1 MLNVVI
7 CDPFPQKCT
16 HLARPEITIM
26 RKVVTWRF
34 LSLYLR
40 NLVFL
45 NRNKPKRLRP
55 CVAKLKRF
63 VSSQENPKKL
73 HFCLWDNNIT
83 KCVSAVPTSSPE
95 HLWKF
100 LPEVLLRDNSQSLHS
115 LDSFTIRRRRSPSGR
130 RAAVLAARYR
140 PFALFAIQRRDFQC
154 LRDVKMSPSCRP
166 ADLPFAMR
174 QPTPAS
180 LLRASR
186 GDSGS
191 PRHLQLRFRP
201 SPNQLLARGRGPT

>member
-115 LDSFTIRRRRSPSGR
+115 LDSYTIRRRRSPSGR

-140 PFALFAIQRRDFQC
+140 PFACLPFNAATSSVAATSKCRPLVVLQTYPSPCDSLLLLHFCALREVIQA
-154 LRDVKMSPSCRP
+154 LRDI
-166 ADLPFAMR
+166 
-174 QPTPAS
+174 
-180 LLRASR
+180 
-186 GDSGS
+186 
-191 PRHLQLRFRP
+191 RP